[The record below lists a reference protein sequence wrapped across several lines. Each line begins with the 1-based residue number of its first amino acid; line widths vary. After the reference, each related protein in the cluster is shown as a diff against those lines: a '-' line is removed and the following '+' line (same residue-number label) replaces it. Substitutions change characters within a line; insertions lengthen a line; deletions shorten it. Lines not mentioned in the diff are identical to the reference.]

1 MTKLLNNP
9 YGECSFSEIRQDGSA
24 YVDKTGFI
32 EKLERCGGKYPFI
45 VRPRRFGKSLFTQTL
60 AVYYDVSSVRDF
72 DKNFKGT
79 YIYEHKTLL
88 AGSFYVLSLDFSG
101 IASGDPVKNFVERL
115 RAAVRIFLGKYPVKN
130 AEFVLTK
137 AYDAPAVL
145 FSDFI
150 SAVYTEL
157 GKKLYVIIDEYDQ
170 FINGFFSCDQD
181 RFKEIVRAEGF
192 IRDFY
197 SSLKEATKTAVSRVF
212 ITGATSVSV
221 DSVTSGFDIAKNLSF
236 EPEFA
241 SMFGFTEDELANL
254 IPQLVDLKK
263 YGHSLSEVMSRMNE
277 LYNGYRFCKESS
289 DTVFNSSMCLY
300 YLNNIHLRGQEP
312 ANVLGPA
319 LFSDLPKIDGIFS
332 HGQKELVLQIVN
344 DAVMVRPIAFG
355 EIAEAIN
362 LNNFN
367 KFNRKDL
374 LSSLMYMGFLTY
386 AEDGRS
392 LKVPNQF
399 VSRLFFE
406 YNLRYL
412 C

>member
-1 MTKLLNNP
+1 MVKLLNNP
-9 YGECSFSEIRQDGSA
+9 YGQCFFPEIRQYGSA
-24 YVDKTGFI
+24 YVDKTIFI
-32 EKLERCGGKYPFI
+32 EKLERYGGKYPFI
-45 VRPRRFGKSLFTQTL
+45 VRPGRFGKSLFTQTL
-60 AVYYDVSSVRDF
+60 AAYYDASCVKDF

-79 YIYEHKTLL
+79 YIYDHRTTA
-88 AGSFYVLSLDFSG
+88 AGSFFVLFLDFSG
-101 IASGDPVKNFVERL
+101 MILGDPVTQFVERL
-115 RAAVRIFLGKYPVKN
+115 RAAVRIFLGKYPVKK

-170 FINGFFSCDQD
+170 LINGFFSCDQA
-181 RFKEIVRAEGF
+181 RFKGSVRAAGF
-192 IRDFY
+192 IKDFY

-212 ITGATSVSV
+212 ITGVMSFSV
-221 DSVTSGFDIAKNLSF
+221 DSVTSGFNIAKNLSF

-254 IPQLVDLKK
+254 IPQLVDLNE

-277 LYNGYRFCKESS
+277 LYSGYRFWNESG

-300 YLNNIHLRGQEP
+300 YLDKISLCGQEP
-312 ANVLGPA
+312 ANVMGPA

-344 DAVMVRPIAFG
+344 DAVMGRSIAFG
-355 EIAEAIN
+355 EISEAIN
-362 LNNFN
+362 LDSFN

-374 LSSLMYMGFLTY
+374 LSTLMYMGFLTY

-406 YNLRYL
+406 YNLKYL

>member
-1 MTKLLNNP
+1 MVKLLNNP

-24 YVDKTGFI
+24 YVDKTIFI
-32 EKLERCGGKYPFI
+32 EKLERYGGKYPFI

-60 AVYYDVSSVRDF
+60 AAYYDASCVRDF

-79 YIYEHKTLL
+79 YICEHKTPS
-88 AGSFYVLSLDFSG
+88 AGLFYVLSLDFSG
-101 IASGDPVKNFVERL
+101 IVLGDPVTQFVERL
-115 RAAVRIFLGKYPVKN
+115 RTAVIIFLGKYPVKK
-130 AEFVLTK
+130 AAFVLTK
-137 AYDAPAVL
+137 AYETPAAL

-150 SAVYTEL
+150 SAVFTEL

-170 FINGFFSCDQD
+170 FTNDILSCDQD
-181 RFKEIVRAEGF
+181 TFKKLTGAEGF
-192 IRDFY
+192 IKDFY

-212 ITGATSVSV
+212 ITGVTSVSV
-221 DSVTSGFDIAKNLSF
+221 DSVTSGFNIAKNLSF

-254 IPQLVDLKK
+254 IPQLVDLNE

-277 LYNGYRFCKESS
+277 LYSGYRFCNESG

-300 YLNNIHLRGQEP
+300 YLDKISLCGQEP
-312 ANVLGPA
+312 ANVMGPA

-344 DAVMVRPIAFG
+344 DAVMGRSIAFG
-355 EIAEAIN
+355 EISEAIN
-362 LNNFN
+362 LNSFN

-374 LSSLMYMGFLTY
+374 LSTLMYMGFLTY

-406 YNLRYL
+406 YNLKYL